1 MNIEKQM
8 KELSKRISMLGNV
21 QITLV
26 DHFTANDNDLM
37 RKILASML
45 SNDKFRNDFTQ
56 YLHKE
61 EAPDNIQLFM
71 QEINEFM
78 LTLNE
83 EE

>member
-8 KELSKRISMLGNV
+8 NELSKRISMLGNV
-21 QITLV
+21 QMTLV

-37 RKILASML
+37 RKIMSAML
-45 SNDKFRNDFTQ
+45 SNDNFRDDFTVH
-56 YLHKE
+56 LNEIK
-61 EAPDNIQLFM
+61 APDEVKLFM

-78 LTLNE
+78 LTINE

>member
-1 MNIEKQM
+1 MNIEKEIY
-8 KELSKRISMLGNV
+8 ELSKRINMLGNV
-21 QITLV
+21 QMTLV

-45 SNDKFRNDFTQ
+45 SNDKFRNDFTNH
-56 YLHKE
+56 LNDL
-61 EAPDNIQLFM
+61 EAPDEVKLFM
-71 QEINEFM
+71 QEVNEFM

>member
-21 QITLV
+21 QMTLV

-45 SNDKFRNDFTQ
+45 SNDKFRNDFTNH
-56 YLHKE
+56 LNDL
-61 EAPDNIQLFM
+61 EAPDEVKLFM
-71 QEINEFM
+71 QEVNEFM

>member
-1 MNIEKQM
+1 MNIEKQI

-45 SNDKFRNDFTQ
+45 SNDKFRNDFTNH
-56 YLHKE
+56 LNDL
-61 EAPDNIQLFM
+61 EAPDEVKLFM
-71 QEINEFM
+71 QEVNEFM